1 MPPDPEGVRTMA
13 LMYRVTVR
21 VSKSGT
27 ESAEVEDSVYSH
39 RRNKVERTVKETVIN
54 VEADRD
60 TQDEA
65 VSLAQRV
72 LATLEE
78 PEES

>member
-1 MPPDPEGVRTMA
+1 MA